1 MTVGVLFVCLG
12 NICRSPT
19 ADAVFTHKVRAL
31 GLDSR
36 LYIDSAGTGDWHL
49 GEAPDRRSQRHAA
62 RRGYD
67 LSMLRARQVHA
78 EDFRRFDFV
87 LAMDR
92 SNLADLER
100 LRPGPDV
107 TEPQLLLRYG
117 SSGLL
122 DVPDPFHGGER
133 EFEAVLD
140 LIEEATDALLAHI
153 RATRF

>member
-19 ADAVFTHKVRAL
+19 ADAVFTHKARAL

-36 LYIDSAGTGDWHL
+36 LHIDSAGTGDWHL
-49 GEAPDRRSQRHAA
+49 GEPPDRRSQRHAA
-62 RRGYD
+62 
-67 LSMLRARQVHA
+67 HA
-78 EDFRRFDFV
+78 
-87 LAMDR
+87 A
-92 SNLADLER
+92 
-100 LRPGPDV
+100 
-107 TEPQLLLRYG
+107 

-122 DVPDPFHGGER
+122 DVPDPYHGDER

-153 RATRF
+153 RTTRL

>member
-19 ADAVFTHKVRAL
+19 ADAVFTHKARAL

-36 LYIDSAGTGDWHL
+36 LHIDSAGTGDWHL
-49 GEAPDRRSQRHAA
+49 GEPPDRRSQRHAA
-62 RRGYD
+62 QRGYD
-67 LSMLRARQVHA
+67 LSMLRARQVLPG
-78 EDFRRFDFV
+78 DFRRFDFV

-92 SNLADLER
+92 SNLAVLER
-100 LRPGPDV
+100 LRPGTGV
-107 TEPQLLLRYG
+107 TRPQLLLPFG

-122 DVPDPFHGGER
+122 DVPDPYHGDER

-153 RATRF
+153 RTTRL

>member
-19 ADAVFTHKVRAL
+19 ADAVFTHKARAL

-36 LYIDSAGTGDWHL
+36 LHIDSAGTGDWHL
-49 GEAPDRRSQRHAA
+49 GEPPDRRSQRHAA
-62 RRGYD
+62 QRGYD
-67 LSMLRARQVHA
+67 LSMLRARQVLPG
-78 EDFRRFDFV
+78 DFRRFDFV

-100 LRPGPDV
+100 LRPGAGV
-107 TEPQLLLRYG
+107 TRPQLLLPFG

-122 DVPDPFHGGER
+122 DVPDPYHGDER

-140 LIEEATDALLAHI
+140 LIEEATDAHI
-153 RATRF
+153 RTTRL